1 LLPAKPCRKYGQ
13 RYGYRVMPHIV
24 GSKASAGLFEGVV
37 QGYSVKLDAF
47 EGPLDL
53 LLHLIRKNEVDIYD
67 IPIALIT
74 RQYLEYLKLMHELNL
89 DLAGDFLVMASTLLQ
104 IKSRM
109 LLPTIEPDEGEGE
122 EQEDPRA
129 ELVRRLLE
137 YQRYRDAG
145 LELGARE
152 LLGREVFVRPCA
164 DGCCLEGMAVDEGPF
179 ELDLF
184 ELSEAFNSLL
194 SRMPMARAHEVAAQ
208 DTLSIVDAIN
218 EILTKLDGQESLL
231 FEVLFHDDM
240 SRERMIVTFLA
251 LLELCRI
258 KLVRI
263 LQNSRYGAIYIF
275 PSVPTTDDS
284 GASDAL
290 PFT

>member
-1 LLPAKPCRKYGQ
+1 MSQTAET
-13 RYGYRVMPHIV
+13 MPE
-24 GSKASAGLFEGVV
+24 SLFEGAV

-53 LLHLIRKNEVDIYD
+53 LLHLIRKNELDIYD

-74 RQYLEYLKLMHELNL
+74 RQYLDYLKLMKELNL

-109 LLPTIEPDEGEGE
+109 LLPLPDPEEGEDE

-129 ELVRRLLE
+129 ELVRRLVD

-145 LELGARE
+145 IELGTRE
-152 LLGREVFVRPCA
+152 LLGREVFIRPCA
-164 DGCCLEGMAVDEGPF
+164 DGCCLEGLAVADEAPF

-184 ELSEAFNSLL
+184 ELSEAFNRLL
-194 SRMPMARAHEVAAQ
+194 SRMPMARAHEVTAQ
-208 DTLSIVDAIN
+208 DALSIVDAIN
-218 EILTKLDGQESLL
+218 GILTALQGNGSFQFEAL
-231 FEVLFHDDM
+231 FEADM

-258 KLVRI
+258 KMVKI
-263 LQNSRYGAIYIF
+263 VQNDRYGAIHIF
-275 PSVPTTDDS
+275 PSVAATEND
-284 GASDAL
+284 GESDEL
-290 PFT
+290 PFA

>member
-1 LLPAKPCRKYGQ
+1 MSAATET
-13 RYGYRVMPHIV
+13 
-24 GSKASAGLFEGVV
+24 ASSLFEGAG

-74 RQYLEYLKLMHELNL
+74 RQYLDYMKLMKELNL

-104 IKSRM
+104 IKSRL
-109 LLPTIEPDEGEGE
+109 LLPLPEEEEGEGE

-145 LELGARE
+145 LELATRE
-152 LLGREVFVRPCA
+152 LLGREVFVRPCR
-164 DGCCLEGMAVDEGPF
+164 DGCCLEGVAAVDDGPL
-179 ELDLF
+179 EVELF
-184 ELSEAFNSLL
+184 ELAEAFRSLL
-194 SRMPMARAHEVAAQ
+194 ARMPMARAHEVAAQ
-208 DTLSIVDAIN
+208 ETLSIVDAIN
-218 EILTKLDGQESLL
+218 GILTRLDGVESLAFEQL
-231 FEVLFHDDM
+231 FDDDM

-258 KLVRI
+258 KLLKVI
-263 LQNSRYGAIYIF
+263 QNTRYGPIYLF
-275 PSVPTTDDS
+275 PSVAPAEEN
-284 GASDAL
+284 GADLGL
-290 PFT
+290 PFA

>member
-1 LLPAKPCRKYGQ
+1 
-13 RYGYRVMPHIV
+13 MPHAVETIAPE
-24 GSKASAGLFEGVV
+24 SLFEGAV

-67 IPIALIT
+67 IPISLIT

-109 LLPTIEPDEGEGE
+109 LLPLHESEEGEGE
-122 EQEDPRA
+122 QEEDPRA
-129 ELVRRLLE
+129 ELVRRLIE
-137 YQRYRDAG
+137 YQRYREAG

-152 LLGREVFVRPCA
+152 LLGREVFVRPCS
-164 DGCCLEGMAVDEGPF
+164 DGCCLEGLLIDEGPF

-184 ELSEAFNSLL
+184 ELSDAFNNLL
-194 SRMPMARAHEVAAQ
+194 ARIPMARAHEVAAQ
-208 DTLSIVDAIN
+208 DSLSIVDAIN
-218 EILTKLDGQESLL
+218 EILTRLAGQESLL
-231 FEVLFHDDM
+231 FETLFQDDM

-258 KLVRI
+258 KLIKV
-263 LQNSRYGAIYIF
+263 LQNGRYGSIYIF
-275 PSVPTTDDS
+275 PSVPVTDD
-284 GASDAL
+284 GVSDAL

>member
-1 LLPAKPCRKYGQ
+1 
-13 RYGYRVMPHIV
+13 MP
-24 GSKASAGLFEGVV
+24 SAAEATSSLFEGAV

-74 RQYLEYLKLMHELNL
+74 RQYLEYLKLMKELNL

-109 LLPTIEPDEGEGE
+109 LLPLPDAEEGEGE

-145 LELGARE
+145 LELATRE
-152 LLGREVFVRPCA
+152 LLGREVFIRPCR
-164 DGCCLEGMAVDEGPF
+164 DGCCLDGVAAADDGPL
-179 ELDLF
+179 EIDLF
-184 ELSEAFNSLL
+184 ELAEAFRSLL
-194 SRMPMARAHEVAAQ
+194 ARMPTARAHEVAAQ

-218 EILTKLDGQESLL
+218 EILTKLQGRESLEFELL
-231 FEVLFHDDM
+231 FQDDM
-240 SRERMIVTFLA
+240 SKERMIVTFLA

-258 KLVRI
+258 KLLKVI
-263 LQNSRYGAIYIF
+263 QNSRFGPIYLF
-275 PSVPTTDDS
+275 PSVPTTDNNGS
-284 GASDAL
+284 GDEL

>member
-1 LLPAKPCRKYGQ
+1 
-13 RYGYRVMPHIV
+13 MPQAAET
-24 GSKASAGLFEGVV
+24 SSASLFEGVV

-74 RQYLEYLKLMHELNL
+74 RQYLDYLKLMKELNL

-104 IKSRM
+104 IKSHM
-109 LLPTIEPDEGEGE
+109 LLPLPEPEEGENE

-129 ELVRRLLE
+129 ELVRRLIE

-152 LLGREVFVRPCA
+152 LLGREVFIRPCA
-164 DGCCLEGMAVDEGPF
+164 DGCCLEGLAVVDDGPL

-184 ELSEAFNSLL
+184 ELSEAFNRLL
-194 SRMPMARAHEVAAQ
+194 ARMPTARAHEVAAQ

-218 EILTKLDGQESLL
+218 EILTRLDSQVSLEFEAL
-231 FEVLFHDDM
+231 FIDDS

-251 LLELCRI
+251 LLELCRV
-258 KLVRI
+258 KMLKVV
-263 LQNSRYGAIYIF
+263 QNSRYGAIYIF
-275 PSVPTTDDS
+275 PSVAATDDD
-284 GASDAL
+284 GVADEL
-290 PFT
+290 LFP

>member
-1 LLPAKPCRKYGQ
+1 
-13 RYGYRVMPHIV
+13 MPQAAET
-24 GSKASAGLFEGVV
+24 SPTSLFEGAE
-37 QGYSVKLDAF
+37 QGYSIKLDAF

-74 RQYLEYLKLMHELNL
+74 RQYLDYLKLMKELNL

-109 LLPTIEPDEGEGE
+109 LLPLPDPEEGEGE

-129 ELVRRLLE
+129 ELVRRLIE

-164 DGCCLEGMAVDEGPF
+164 DGCCLEGFAGDDGPF

-184 ELSEAFNSLL
+184 ELSEAFNRLL
-194 SRMPMARAHEVAAQ
+194 AKIPMARAHEVAGQ

-218 EILTKLDGQESLL
+218 EILTRLDGQDSMEFESL
-231 FEVLFHDDM
+231 FQEDM
-240 SRERMIVTFLA
+240 GKDRMIVTFLA

-258 KLVRI
+258 KLLKVI
-263 LQNSRYGAIYIF
+263 QNSRYGTIYIF
-275 PSVPTTDDS
+275 PSVPVTDDN
-284 GASDAL
+284 GVVDAL
-290 PFT
+290 PFA

>member
-1 LLPAKPCRKYGQ
+1 
-13 RYGYRVMPHIV
+13 MPHAAETTSV
-24 GSKASAGLFEGVV
+24 SLFEGVS

-74 RQYLEYLKLMHELNL
+74 RQYLDYLKLMKELNL

-109 LLPTIEPDEGEGE
+109 LLPAPEPEEGEGD

-152 LLGREVFVRPCA
+152 LLGREVFARPCS
-164 DGCCLEGMAVDEGPF
+164 DGCCLEGLAQDDGPF

-184 ELSEAFNSLL
+184 ELSEAFNKLL
-194 SRMPMARAHEVAAQ
+194 ARMPTARAHEVAAQ
-208 DTLSIVDAIN
+208 DALSIVDAIN
-218 EILTKLDGQESLL
+218 EILTRLDGQESLDFESL
-231 FEVLFHDDM
+231 FIEDS
-240 SRERMIVTFLA
+240 SRERMIVTFLG

-258 KLVRI
+258 KLVKVI
-263 LQNSRYGAIYIF
+263 QNSRYGAIYIF
-275 PSVPTTDDS
+275 PSVPAGDDVGVIDELS
-284 GASDAL
+284 
-290 PFT
+290 FT

>member
-1 LLPAKPCRKYGQ
+1 
-13 RYGYRVMPHIV
+13 MPHAAEA
-24 GSKASAGLFEGVV
+24 ASVSLFEGAA

-53 LLHLIRKNEVDIYD
+53 LLHLIRKNELDIYD

-74 RQYLEYLKLMHELNL
+74 RQYLDYLKLMKELNL

-109 LLPTIEPDEGEGE
+109 LLPQPEPEEGEGE

-129 ELVRRLLE
+129 ELVRRLLD

-164 DGCCLEGMAVDEGPF
+164 DGCCLDGLALDEGPY

-184 ELSEAFNSLL
+184 ELSEAFNKLL
-194 SRMPMARAHEVAAQ
+194 SRLPTARAHEVAAQ
-208 DTLSIVDAIN
+208 ESLSIVDAIN
-218 EILTKLDGQESLL
+218 QILTRLDGVESLAFEEL
-231 FEVLFHDDM
+231 FVDDN

-251 LLELCRI
+251 LLELCRL
-258 KLVRI
+258 KLVKVI
-263 LQNSRYGAIYIF
+263 QNSRYGAIYIF
-275 PSVPTTDDS
+275 TAVTAAADED
-284 GASDAL
+284 GVADAFSL
-290 PFT
+290 T

>member
-1 LLPAKPCRKYGQ
+1 MSHTIETTAPA
-13 RYGYRVMPHIV
+13 
-24 GSKASAGLFEGVV
+24 SLFEGAVH
-37 QGYSVKLDAF
+37 GYSVKLDAF

-74 RQYLEYLKLMHELNL
+74 RQYLEYLKLMHDLNL

-109 LLPTIEPDEGEGE
+109 LLPMPDPEEGEADQE
-122 EQEDPRA
+122 EDPRA
-129 ELVRRLLE
+129 ELVRRLIE

-152 LLGREVFVRPCA
+152 LLGREVFARPCS
-164 DGCCLEGMAVDEGPF
+164 DGCCLDGLAVDDGPF
-179 ELDLF
+179 EVDLF
-184 ELSEAFNSLL
+184 ELSEAFNTLL
-194 SRMPMARAHEVAAQ
+194 ARMPMARAHEVAAQ
-208 DTLSIVDAIN
+208 ETLSIVDAIN

-231 FEVLFHDDM
+231 FESLFQDDM

-258 KLVRI
+258 KLVKI
-263 LQNSRYGAIYIF
+263 LQNSRYGAIFIY
-275 PSVPTTDDS
+275 PSVSVTDEA
-284 GASDAL
+284 GVSDAL

>member
-1 LLPAKPCRKYGQ
+1 MAQLADEPSVSSLFQG
-13 RYGYRVMPHIV
+13 
-24 GSKASAGLFEGVV
+24 AG

-74 RQYLEYLKLMHELNL
+74 RQYLDYLKLMKELNL
-89 DLAGDFLVMASTLLQ
+89 DLAGDFLVMATTLLQ

-109 LLPTIEPDEGEGE
+109 LLPVLDPDEGEE

-137 YQRYRDAG
+137 YQCYRDAG

-152 LLGREVFVRPCA
+152 LLGREVFARPCT
-164 DGCCLEGMAVDEGPF
+164 DGCCLEGFVSPADDGPF

-184 ELSEAFNSLL
+184 ELSEAFNRLL
-194 SRMPMARAHEVAAQ
+194 ARLPMARAHEVTARE
-208 DTLSIVDAIN
+208 TLSIVDAIN
-218 EILTKLDGQESLL
+218 ELLTRLDSKESLAFEQL
-231 FEVLFHDDM
+231 FETCSD
-240 SRERMIVTFLA
+240 RERVIVMFLA
-251 LLELCRI
+251 LLELCRL
-258 KLVRI
+258 KLLKVI
-263 LQNSRYGAIYIF
+263 QNGRFGSIHIF
-275 PSVPTTDDS
+275 PAVGADDTMGAAGAVPN
-284 GASDAL
+284 A
-290 PFT
+290 